1 MRETEEHHLLAKVDK
16 LKRRVEQLEA
26 FINTWKDVLLVNM
39 TEEEFEEQ
47 LKEIEEE

>member
-1 MRETEEHHLLAKVDK
+1 MRETEECHLLAKVDK

-26 FINTWKDVLLVNM
+26 FTNTWKDVLLVNM

-47 LKEIEEE
+47 LKEIEGE